1 VEQVLRWV
9 TEQTGSDIAEVT
21 PLRGGWT
28 SEMRRVR
35 LADGR
40 EVVVRSFVTEFFRR
54 HAEGLLEREAG
65 MLRLLA
71 GIDGIPAPRLLA
83 VDATSQYGEAP
94 SLVMSLLP
102 GAVDVQADRSPQLA
116 EQLLAI
122 HRVPVDPRPREFQVW
137 VSPDTVRMP
146 AATNRPEVWTRGVET
161 IARQL
166 PPSDGVLLHRDFHPG
181 NVLFDGD
188 RVSGVVDWVETSWG
202 PADLDVAHCSTALAL
217 LHGPE
222 AGVRFAD
229 HYVAAGGQLSKDLQH
244 WQVLDALGFAP
255 DAEKVAGPWRELGRT
270 DLTSGVLQ
278 DRLERYLQ
286 QVL

>member
-1 VEQVLRWV
+1 MEKLLRWV
-9 TEQTGSDIAEVT
+9 SEQTGSDVVAVT
-21 PLRGGWT
+21 SLRGGWT

-65 MLRLLA
+65 MLRALTDVE
-71 GIDGIPAPRLLA
+71 GVPAPRLLA
-83 VDATSQYGEAP
+83 VDATAQSGEAP

-102 GAVDVQADRSPQLA
+102 GSVDVQADRSPQLA
-116 EQLLAI
+116 EQLVAI
-122 HRVPVDPRPREFQVW
+122 HRVRIDPRPREFQVW
-137 VSPDTVRMP
+137 VSPSTVRVP
-146 AATNRPEVWTRGVET
+146 EATNRPEVWTRAVEL
-161 IARQL
+161 IGREL
-166 PPSDGVLLHRDFHPG
+166 PPYDGVLLHRDFHPG
-181 NVLFDGD
+181 NVLFDGE
-188 RVSGVVDWVETSWG
+188 RVTGVVDWVETSWG

-222 AGVRFAD
+222 VGARFAD
-229 HYVAAGGQLSKDLQH
+229 LYVAAGGRVSTDLRH
-244 WQVLDALGFAP
+244 WRVLDALGFAP

-270 DLTSGVLQ
+270 DLTPGVLR
-278 DRLERYLQ
+278 DRLERYLL

>member
-1 VEQVLRWV
+1 MERILRWV
-9 TEQTGSDIAEVT
+9 SEQTGSGVDTVT

-35 LADGR
+35 LVDGR

-54 HAEGLLEREAG
+54 HAEGLLDREAG
-65 MLRLLA
+65 MLRALA
-71 GIDGIPAPRLLA
+71 DVGSVPAPRLLA
-83 VDATSQYGEAP
+83 VDSTGSSGEAP

-102 GAVDVQADRSPQLA
+102 GAVDVHTDRSTELA
-116 EQLLAI
+116 EQLVAI
-122 HRVPVDPRPREFQVW
+122 HRVQIDPRPREFQVW
-137 VSPDTVRMP
+137 VVPGQVRVP
-146 AATNRPEVWTRGVET
+146 EATNRPEVWARAVEVV
-161 IARQL
+161 AREL
-166 PPSDGVLLHRDFHPG
+166 PPYDGVLLHRDFHPG

-188 RVSGVVDWVETSWG
+188 QVSGVVDWVETSWG

-222 AGVRFAD
+222 VGLRFAD
-229 HYVAAGGQLSKDLQH
+229 HYVAAGGQLSGELRH

-255 DAEKVAGPWRELGRT
+255 DAEKVAGPWRDLGRT
-270 DLTSGVLQ
+270 DLTPGVLQ
-278 DRLERYLQ
+278 DRLETCLQ

>member
-1 VEQVLRWV
+1 MEQVLRWV
-9 TEQTGSDIAEVT
+9 SEQTGSDVATVT

-28 SEMRRVR
+28 AEMRRVR

-40 EVVVRSFVTEFFRR
+40 DVVVRSFVTEFFRR

-65 MLRLLA
+65 MLRALA
-71 GIDGIPAPRLLA
+71 DVDSIPAPRLLA
-83 VDATSQYGEAP
+83 VDSTGRYGEAP
-94 SLVMSLLP
+94 SLVMSMLP
-102 GAVDVQADRSPQLA
+102 GAVDVHTDRSAQLA
-116 EQLLAI
+116 GQLVAI
-122 HRVPVDPRPREFQVW
+122 HRVQVDPRPREFQVW
-137 VSPDTVRMP
+137 VSPGTVRVP
-146 AATNRPEVWTRGVET
+146 AATNRPQVWTQAVEI
-161 IARQL
+161 IAREL
-166 PPSDGVLLHRDFHPG
+166 PPYDGVLLHRDFHPG

-188 RVSGVVDWVETSWG
+188 QVSGVVDWVETSWG

-222 AGVRFAD
+222 VGVRFAD
-229 HYVAAGGQLSKDLQH
+229 QYVAAGGQLSEDLRH

-255 DAEKVAGPWRELGRT
+255 DAEKVAGPWRELGRI

-278 DRLERYLQ
+278 DRLEHYLQ